1 MAFLGG
7 NRTAGCAS
15 DTGTNGGT
23 GAAAHALA
31 NDVTQC
37 ATQATTNGGSAVAGH
52 CTLSNQKTQ
61 NQSRQC
67 ETHDRNL
74 KK

>member
-7 NRTAGCAS
+7 NRAAGR
-15 DTGTNGGT
+15 TRNPRTNRGT
-23 GAAAHALA
+23 GAAAHASA
-31 NDVTQC
+31 NDITQRT
-37 ATQATTNGGSAVAGH
+37 TQATTKGGCTVTGD

-67 ETHDRNL
+67 ETHDENL